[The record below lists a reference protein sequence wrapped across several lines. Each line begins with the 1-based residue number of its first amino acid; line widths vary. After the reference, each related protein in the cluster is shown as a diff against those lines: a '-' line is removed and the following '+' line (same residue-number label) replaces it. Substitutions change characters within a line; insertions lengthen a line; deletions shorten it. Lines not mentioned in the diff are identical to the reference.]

1 MRSAKLKTRK
11 KIIKKKKKIKQKS
24 DDEIMMKKRSAQ
36 TVTLDLIIGITIF
49 ITVIVLFYY
58 LFGVGVTKTEEEDA
72 AQKVVEGL
80 EGNAYF
86 SDGELTSD
94 EVEALSEMNCTTI
107 KQFFDTN
114 KNICIYATD
123 ANGHIVKLSDKN
135 AVGCP
140 GIEINNIICGHRS

>member
-1 MRSAKLKTRK
+1 MKTKELKHH
-11 KIIKKKKKIKQKS
+11 KS
-24 DDEIMMKKRSAQ
+24 GQ
-36 TVTLDLIIGITIF
+36 TITLDLIIGITIF

-58 LFGVGVTKTEEEDA
+58 LFGIGVTKTEEEDA

-80 EGNAYF
+80 SGNSYF
-86 SDGELTSD
+86 SDGELDSD
-94 EVEALSEMNCTTI
+94 EVEALSEMNCTTM

-123 ANGHIVKLSDKN
+123 TSGHIVELINKT

-140 GIEINNIICGHRS
+140 GIEIDNVICGHSS